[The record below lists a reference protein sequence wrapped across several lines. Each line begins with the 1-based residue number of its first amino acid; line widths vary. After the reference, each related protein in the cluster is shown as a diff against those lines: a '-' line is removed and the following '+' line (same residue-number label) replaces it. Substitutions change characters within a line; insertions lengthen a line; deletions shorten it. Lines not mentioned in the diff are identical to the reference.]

1 MMEQLN
7 EQRNKYVKNGGDK
20 ITALYCRL
28 SRDDELE
35 GDSNS
40 IKNQKAILSKY
51 ASEHGFANLCFY
63 VDDGYSGTNF
73 NRPNFQRLIGDVNNG
88 KVGTIIV
95 KDMSRLGRDY
105 LKVGMYTEI
114 TFPEANVR
122 FIAINDGV
130 DSDSNIDNDFTP
142 FRNIINE
149 WYAKDTSKKIR
160 AVFKAKGMSGK
171 PLSAKPPYGY
181 KKDPLDKDHWIVD
194 AEAAEVVRLIYRLCM
209 QGYGPMKIAN
219 ILTDR
224 GIETPYLYC
233 HRKGLPVT
241 SKQVEYPEIWYNQ
254 TVVKIL
260 ENQCYIGNTVNF
272 KTRRKSY
279 KQKKMVRNPK
289 EEWVVF
295 ENTHEAI
302 IDKDTFD
309 TVQRIRAGK
318 QRREKRTGEV
328 NKYAGLLFCADCGG
342 KLFIIRRDP
351 AKRGNAFNCS
361 TYRKKKKGLCTSH
374 SIEENV
380 LDKIVLADMQRVL
393 TMAKEHKQEFLS
405 VIISNTDIE
414 NKKRVAQYKQELE
427 KAEQRIIQLDKTIQ
441 RLYDDRV
448 NGIITD
454 ERFATL
460 YKNYEAEQKTQK
472 ECSDKLKTEL
482 QRANEQTANVSNF
495 MKIIHKYTEITELT
509 PEILHEFISRIVVH
523 QAEVVDGHRRQ
534 TLEINYNCVGAI
546 PTQKDQQEVAL
557 EA

>member
-7 EQRNKYVKNGGDK
+7 EQRNKYIKNGGDR

-73 NRPNFQRLIGDVNNG
+73 NRPDFQRLINDVNDG

-130 DSDSNIDNDFTP
+130 DSESSVDNDFTP

-149 WYAKDTSKKIR
+149 WYAKDTSKKIK

-171 PLSAKPPYGY
+171 PLCTRPPLGY
-181 KKDPLDKDHWIVD
+181 IKDPLDKDHWLID
-194 AEAAEVVRLIYRLCM
+194 EEAAVIVRRIFSLCM
-209 QGYGPMKIAN
+209 QGHGPLQIAN
-219 ILTDR
+219 ILTKE
-224 GIETPYLYC
+224 GVETPYIYL
-233 HRKGLPVT
+233 HRKGLPVSSQT
-241 SKQVEYPEIWYNQ
+241 IEYPEIWNCH
-254 TVVKIL
+254 TIGSIL
-260 ENQCYIGNTVNF
+260 ENQSYIGRTVNF
-272 KTRRKSY
+272 KTYRKSY
-279 KQKKMVRNPK
+279 KQKKAIPNSEDK
-289 EEWVVF
+289 IAVF

-302 IDKDTFD
+302 IDRDTFD
-309 TVQRIRAGK
+309 AVQRIRAGK

-328 NKYAGLLFCADCGG
+328 NKYAGLLFCADCGA

-374 SIEENV
+374 QIEENV
-380 LDKIVLADMQRVL
+380 LDKIVLVDLQRVFS
-393 TMAKEHKQEFLS
+393 MAKDHEQEFLTL
-405 VIISNTDIE
+405 IECNADIK
-414 NKKRVAQYKQELE
+414 NKKRVAQCKQELE
-427 KAEQRIIQLDKTIQ
+427 KAEQRI
-441 RLYDDRV
+441 V
-448 NGIITD
+448 
-454 ERFATL
+454 
-460 YKNYEAEQKTQK
+460 
-472 ECSDKLKTEL
+472 
-482 QRANEQTANVSNF
+482 
-495 MKIIHKYTEITELT
+495 
-509 PEILHEFISRIVVH
+509 
-523 QAEVVDGHRRQ
+523 
-534 TLEINYNCVGAI
+534 
-546 PTQKDQQEVAL
+546 
-557 EA
+557 

>member
-1 MMEQLN
+1 M
-7 EQRNKYVKNGGDK
+7 
-20 ITALYCRL
+20 
-28 SRDDELE
+28 
-35 GDSNS
+35 
-40 IKNQKAILSKY
+40 SKY
-51 ASEHGFANLCFY
+51 AGEHGVTNICFY

-73 NRPNFQRLIGDVNNG
+73 NRPDFQRLISDVNDG

-114 TFPEANVR
+114 TFLEANVR

-130 DSDSNIDNDFTP
+130 DSESSVDNDFTP

-160 AVFKAKGMSGK
+160 AVFRTKGMSGK

-181 KKDPLDKDHWIVD
+181 RKDPLDKDHWIVD
-194 AEAAEVVRLIYRLCM
+194 DEAAEVVRLIYRLCM

-219 ILTDR
+219 ILTER

-241 SKQVEYPEIWYNQ
+241 SKEVEYPEIWYNQ

-260 ENQCYIGNTVNF
+260 ENQNYIGNTVNF
-272 KTRRKSY
+272 KTCRKSY
-279 KQKKMVRNPK
+279 KQKKMVRNPQ
-289 EEWVVF
+289 ERWVVF
-295 ENTHEAI
+295 ENTHKAS
-302 IDKDTFD
+302 IDKDTFE

-328 NKYAGLLFCADCGG
+328 NIYAGLLFRADCGA
-342 KLFIIRRDP
+342 KLFIVRRDP
-351 AKRGNAFNCS
+351 AKRGNAYNCS
-361 TYRKKKKGLCTSH
+361 TYRKKKKGLCTAH
-374 SIEENV
+374 SIEGSV
-380 LDKIVLADMQRVL
+380 LDKIVLAHIQRVFS
-393 TMAKEHKQEFLS
+393 MAKDYDQEFLAL
-405 VIISNTDIE
+405 IECKADIE
-414 NKKRVAQYKQELE
+414 SKKRIAQCKQELE
-427 KAEQRIIQLDKTIQ
+427 EADKRIAQLDKTIQ

-460 YKNYEAEQKTQK
+460 YTNYEAEQTALK
-472 ECSDKLKTEL
+472 ECSDKLRAEL
-482 QRANEQTANVSNF
+482 QRANKQTANVSSF
-495 MKIIHKYTEITELT
+495 MKIIRKYTEITELT

-523 QAEVVDGHRRQ
+523 QAEVVDGHKKQ
-534 TLEINYNCVGAI
+534 MIEIIYNCVGAI
-546 PTQKDQQEVAL
+546 PTQDEQPEVAIV
-557 EA
+557 A